1 VDDTLFFRPK
11 ESDIDIV
18 LRKLRKFELEL
29 NVEDDESGFLGVHIK
44 QLDGNRIDLTQ
55 TGLLKRVLEAMGIEG
70 ANPKATPAETE
81 AFPAAKI
88 GMSMN
93 HPSTMQELL
102 DCYNIYK
109 DILDLIAPLQ

>member
-1 VDDTLFFRPK
+1 MDDTLFFRPN

-55 TGLLKRVLEAMGIEG
+55 TGLLKRVLEAMEQHQQRR
-70 ANPKATPAETE
+70 KH
-81 AFPAAKI
+81 F
-88 GMSMN
+88 
-93 HPSTMQELL
+93 QLL
-102 DCYNIYK
+102 KLVC
-109 DILDLIAPLQ
+109 Q